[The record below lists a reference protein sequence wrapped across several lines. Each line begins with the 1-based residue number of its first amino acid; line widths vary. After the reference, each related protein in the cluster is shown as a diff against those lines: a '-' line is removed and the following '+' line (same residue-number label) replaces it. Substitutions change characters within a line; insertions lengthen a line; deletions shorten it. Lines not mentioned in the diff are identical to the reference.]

1 MMALTQDA
9 FFAPVVLSVQV
20 IAIYLIVIQLG
31 TKQVP
36 YNLAL
41 VYLFVKLKQ
50 LVVSILLL
58 VCVVLQT
65 GTFS

>member
-36 YNLAL
+36 HNLAL

-50 LVVSILLL
+50 IVMSILLL
-58 VCVVLQT
+58 VCVVQN

>member
-36 YNLAL
+36 CNLAL

-50 LVVSILLL
+50 VVISILLL
-58 VCVVLQT
+58 VCVVQN
-65 GTFS
+65 GAFS

>member
-58 VCVVLQT
+58 VCVVQN

>member
-50 LVVSILLL
+50 VVMSILLL
-58 VCVVLQT
+58 VCVVQN

>member
-9 FFAPVVLSVQV
+9 FFAPVVLSVEV

-58 VCVVLQT
+58 VFDVQN

>member
-36 YNLAL
+36 YNVAL

-50 LVVSILLL
+50 VVISILLL
-58 VCVVLQT
+58 VCVVQN
-65 GTFS
+65 GTFP

>member
-20 IAIYLIVIQLG
+20 IAIYLIIIQLG

-58 VCVVLQT
+58 VCVVQN

>member
-20 IAIYLIVIQLG
+20 IAIYLIFIQLG

-58 VCVVLQT
+58 VCVVQN